1 MTNRPTALPV
11 NTLSIPVD
19 LKTLPR
25 WVLWRNMRKKKP
37 NGEFVWAKVPFTANN
52 THASSTNA
60 ATWCTFDEAADA
72 LLMGDYDGL
81 GIVLGGDL
89 HGIDLDDCRDPE
101 TGELNEFAKEVVER
115 VHGYAEVSPSGTG
128 LKIFCNTNL
137 DGSRTKKEVGVE
149 LYKDGRYFTV
159 TGQVLAGRA
168 GYSSGVQDL
177 NWLVEKVW
185 SEQLSAAPTGGDD
198 DGSFLLTMK
207 TTLDG
212 WELDRVVDEVL
223 VHLDP
228 DCGYEEWLK
237 IGAALHHQSEADP
250 DWLEAWD
257 NWSAQSGKWVEGYCS
272 EKWDS
277 FSKQRAGG
285 RGAVT
290 LASLLHVTKDARK
303 QIKTVKRDQAMQLVM
318 DAVAA
323 CVDKNQLQ
331 ETIAAQI
338 AHTAEISDIEREQ
351 IAVAI
356 QSKAKDLGTKLPLS
370 TVRGWVRCRVK
381 STNGFTH
388 LNDDGYPLCTLPNFK
403 TLLDKV
409 EYSIRYNVIKK
420 AIELLIPNTAFTRD
434 NRDNAAISHVLSQ
447 CEIVRMPTRHISQY
461 TVTVADEN
469 QYNPVATWIEST
481 SWDGTSRLAEFYDTV
496 KVAHGEEMKCRLMR
510 KWMIQAVAAA
520 FSPDGIAN
528 QGILTFV
535 GPQNI
540 GKTTWFQRLA
550 PADLDAI
557 LTGHTLDMR
566 SKDSIFIALSYWIVE
581 LGELDATF
589 SKSEISALKS
599 FVTQNMDKI
608 RRPYAAAESN
618 FGRRTVFGGTV
629 NEAMY
634 LNDPTGNRRFWSIEV
649 EGFDL
654 NHKIDMQQLWA
665 EVLTLWQSGE
675 AWSLTKIEVE
685 ELNAHNEEFTVVD
698 PIEERIVS
706 CFDWSTLGLC
716 AESWVTAT
724 DVLLKI
730 GVREPTKGQTITAG
744 RVLRKLNNGQ
754 RRKSNG
760 RVLHL
765 VPIDE
770 SEFLG

>member
-1 MTNRPTALPV
+1 MTNRPAALSV
-11 NTLSIPVD
+11 NTLSIPED
-19 LKTLPR
+19 LTALPR
-25 WVLWRNMRKKKP
+25 WVLWRYTKKKKP
-37 NGEFVWAKVPFTANN
+37 NGEFVWTKVPFTADGAY
-52 THASSTNA
+52 ASSTNS
-60 ATWCTFDEAADA
+60 ATWCSFDVAADA

-89 HGIDLDDCRDPE
+89 HGIDLDDCRDPK
-101 TGELNEFAKEVVER
+101 TGALTEFAQEVVDR
-115 VHGYAEVSPSGTG
+115 VRGYAEISPSGTG

-149 LYKDGRYFTV
+149 LYRDGRYFTV
-159 TGQVLAGRA
+159 TGRVLAGHEQW
-168 GYSSGVQDL
+168 SSEMQDL
-177 NWLVEKVW
+177 RWFVEKVW
-185 SEQLSAAPTGGDD
+185 QEELGAAPSGDD
-198 DGSFLLTMK
+198 DGRALELYK
-207 TTLDG
+207 PTLDD
-212 WELDRVVDEVL
+212 WDIDRVVDEVL

-228 DCGYEEWLK
+228 DGGYEEWLK
-237 IGAALHHQSEADP
+237 VGAALHHQGGGDP
-250 DWLEAWD
+250 EWLDAWD
-257 NWSAQSGKWVEGYCS
+257 NWSAQSGKWVEGYCA
-272 EKWDS
+272 EKWAS
-277 FSKQRAGG
+277 FSQQRAVG

-290 LASLLHVTKDARK
+290 LASLLHITKDAREGAK
-303 QIKTVKRDQAMQLVM
+303 IDKRDAAMQLVM
-318 DAVAA
+318 QAIDACTDARA
-323 CVDKNQLQ
+323 LQ
-331 ETIAAQI
+331 EKVASQI
-338 AHTAEISDIEREQ
+338 ANTAEVSDVEREQ

-356 QSKAKDLGTKLPLS
+356 QLKAKDLGTKLPMA
-370 TVRGWVRCRVK
+370 TVRGWVRARVK
-381 STNGFTH
+381 ATGGFVH
-388 LNDDGYPLCTLPNFK
+388 LNDDGYPTCTLPNFK
-403 TLLDKV
+403 VLIDKV
-409 EYSIRYNVIKK
+409 GYSVRYNVIKK

-447 CEIVRMPTRHISQY
+447 CEIVRMPTKHVAQY
-461 TVTVADEN
+461 MITLADEN
-469 QYNPVATWIEST
+469 QYNPVATWIESAP
-481 SWDGTSRLAEFYDTV
+481 WDGVSRLDEFYSTV
-496 KVAHGEEMKCRLMR
+496 KVAHGEDIKRKLMR
-510 KWMIQAVAAA
+510 KWLIQAVAAA

-550 PADLDAI
+550 PANLDAV

-629 NEAMY
+629 NEALY

-654 NHKIDMQQLWA
+654 NHDIDMQQLWA
-665 EVLTLWQSGE
+665 EVLSIWQAGE
-675 AWSLTKIEVE
+675 TWNLNKAEVE
-685 ELNAHNEEFTVVD
+685 ELSKHNEDFTVTD
-698 PIEERIVS
+698 PIEERIAS
-706 CFDWSTLGLC
+706 AFDWNMLGLGD
-716 AESWVTAT
+716 ESWVTAT
-724 DVLLKI
+724 DVLMKI

-744 RVLRKLNNGQ
+744 RVLRRLNGGQ

-765 VPIDE
+765 VPVAE
-770 SEFLG
+770 FEFLG